1 MVTGSPWSGR
11 DALEDLAADASSA
24 VALDTGPVNVPR
36 PARRAWMSSLAS
48 ASSVASP
55 AIWPD
60 SAEDRTRGDTHLPT
74 AITAVDHH
82 PHPAMADVAVLL
94 PLTDA
99 TPTTTDTVDVVTR
112 DLLTADTVDPADT
125 ASARL
130 TTQAVD
136 IVDAP
141 LPPTTA
147 TADVDVPQAPTGK
160 LCFRF
165 FAAGLF
171 TFCCSCVVAMSWGM
185 LPFSFI
191 CLCST
196 FLVRL
201 LRPFIPFCL
210 FLLQETILPFERHDK
225 KAGHS
230 V

>member
-1 MVTGSPWSGR
+1 MATGSPWSGQ
-11 DALEDLAADASSA
+11 DALEDLAADASSVA
-24 VALDTGPVNVPR
+24 ALDTGPVNVLR

-48 ASSVASP
+48 ASSVVSP

-99 TPTTTDTVDVVTR
+99 TPTTMDTVDVVTR

-130 TTQAVD
+130 TIQAAD
-136 IVDAP
+136 TVDA
-141 LPPTTA
+141 LLLPTTA
-147 TADVDVPQAPTGK
+147 TADVDVLQAPTGK
-160 LCFRF
+160 LF
-165 FAAGLF
+165 FSLF
-171 TFCCSCVVAMSWGM
+171 YCWLVYVFVVLVWLPCRGECCS
-185 LPFSFI
+185 
-191 CLCST
+191 
-196 FLVRL
+196 FLLFVYAL
-201 LRPFIPFCL
+201 LFCPPLRPFVPFCL
-210 FLLQETILPFERHDK
+210 FLLQETILPIERPDK